1 MTCGDGG
8 VSLWTLDLDD
18 GEDPLQLGGTGSA
31 RVARRPCR
39 FGDAAQQEQFR
50 SAMFVDVVC
59 GVGTDR
65 DNTYAVTSDGN
76 LCAFGADGTMHS
88 WVGMEA
94 RGALAITASEEF
106 VAVGCAAGLVRMF
119 KASSMI
125 YIDTLP
131 TLPTALLPTAPT
143 APPMGMGGEAASS
156 WQQVPPHTLCVRCL
170 VGPVGGQ
177 GAAAGGGAGGGVS
190 GARPPVVR
198 LATLYADR
206 TLALWDIEDPSKPHR
221 THTFLNHSECIWDV
235 KVMHGS
241 GSGSGSGS
249 ETGQT
254 GLPSGT
260 IVTCSADETVRFWN
274 LSSGAA
280 SGAAAEGAS
289 AGASAGAYGSTVHHP
304 WTTDLMASVHI
315 GDAGTGT
322 AVSKGGGK
330 NGSSNGNNKNGT
342 NNSSASSPLD
352 GSDNQTCNHLV
363 DVEIQARPSDTTGF
377 RSLAVS
383 PDGAYVAAGDRC
395 GQIRVYDVSSDPMVV
410 GGEGGEGGEGRGM
423 VRPRFRCVSSINA
436 HNKEVLGLEY
446 GPSSPVGSSSASS
459 ASSVSAA
466 GGKKGGARRSPVR
479 TAGVGSGAHRNTGT
493 PSSSGSDSG
502 GVALL
507 ASAGRDRLVHIY
519 DVRRGHALK
528 QTLADH
534 SAPVT
539 AVKFTSDGRK
549 LLSSGG
555 DRAIVL
561 SHVSDQGEVSRYRSV
576 SVRGRTQQCLL

>member
-1 MTCGDGG
+1 MAGN
-8 VSLWTLDLDD
+8 
-18 GEDPLQLGGTGSA
+18 DP
-31 RVARRPCR
+31 
-39 FGDAAQQEQFR
+39 F
-50 SAMFVDVVC
+50 
-59 GVGTDR
+59 
-65 DNTYAVTSDGN
+65 
-76 LCAFGADGTMHS
+76 
-88 WVGMEA
+88 A
-94 RGALAITASEEF
+94 RGPIRPA
-106 VAVGCAAGLVRMF
+106 
-119 KASSMI
+119 K
-125 YIDTLP
+125 TL
-131 TLPTALLPTAPT
+131 
-143 APPMGMGGEAASS
+143 
-156 WQQVPPHTLCVRCL
+156 
-170 VGPVGGQ
+170 
-177 GAAAGGGAGGGVS
+177 
-190 GARPPVVR
+190 
-198 LATLYADR
+198 
-206 TLALWDIEDPSKPHR
+206 
-221 THTFLNHSECIWDV
+221 
-235 KVMHGS
+235 
-241 GSGSGSGS
+241 
-249 ETGQT
+249 GQT
-254 GLPSGT
+254 RVYPTWCCLLLHVPRTRLRST
-260 IVTCSADETVRFWN
+260 RDTCIGCR
-274 LSSGAA
+274 
-280 SGAAAEGAS
+280 
-289 AGASAGAYGSTVHHP
+289 AGASAGAGAGAYGSAVHHP

-315 GDAGTGT
+315 GDTGIGT
-322 AVSKGGGK
+322 AVGKG
-330 NGSSNGNNKNGT
+330 GNNKNGT
-342 NNSSASSPLD
+342 NNSSASSRASSSLRG
-352 GSDNQTCNHLV
+352 GSDNHTSNHLV

-459 ASSVSAA
+459 VSAA

-493 PSSSGSDSG
+493 TSSSTSSGSDSG

-561 SHVSDQGEVSRYRSV
+561 SHVSGQGEVSRYRSV
-576 SVRGRTQQCLL
+576 SVRGRTPQVSTLARLNYI